1 LARLIA
7 ALMRHGHYRQP
18 RGVPSARL
26 PHPLTRKG
34 ETQARAGAALLWHAA
49 RKETWRIHPVI
60 DSSNLLRAWQTAT
73 IVADAFGRQGI
84 ANAAAQSFDALD
96 ERGLGSAANLTMAE
110 IAAAVAA
117 DPRLRPLP
125 PAWKADSRFRLPF
138 PGAESLMEA
147 GERAAAHIAARLSE
161 LADLEKTD
169 SLKVFVGHGGA
180 FRHAAVHFGLLAEA
194 EAQALSMHHCRP
206 VFLERL
212 GDGAWRHVG
221 GAWKRRTATADAL
234 D

>member
-1 LARLIA
+1 
-7 ALMRHGHYRQP
+7 MRHGHYRQA

-26 PHPLTRKG
+26 PHPLTRNG
-34 ETQARAGAALLWHAA
+34 EAQARSGAALLQDAA
-49 RKETWRIHPVI
+49 RKERWRIHPVI
-60 DSSNLLRAWQTAT
+60 DSSDLLRSWQTAT
-73 IVADAFGRQGI
+73 IMADALGRQGI
-84 ANAAAQSFDALD
+84 ANATVQSFNALD
-96 ERGLGSAANLTMAE
+96 ERGLGSAANLTMDE

-117 DPRLRPLP
+117 DPRRRPLP

-161 LADLEKTD
+161 LADREKTD
-169 SLKVFVGHGGA
+169 TLKVFVGHGGA
-180 FRHAAVHFGLLAEA
+180 FRHAAVHFGSLTEA

-206 VFLERL
+206 IFLERMD
-212 GDGAWRHVG
+212 GGAWRHVG
-221 GAWKRRTATADAL
+221 GTWKRRATVADAL